1 VQRWKKQGG
10 GEDRRQGP
18 KTTPKNKLSPRERDR
33 LVELANAPGNR
44 DLTPNQ
50 LIPELADQ
58 GIYIA
63 SESTLYRILREE
75 KMLAHRGRARP
86 RSRRSKPKE
95 HVAKGPCQVMSWDI
109 TYLKTIV
116 AGIYLYLYIVIDVFS
131 RKIMAWAIHPE
142 ESMDHSSTL
151 IVNMCEEHGLDP
163 RGVVLHSDNGGPMKG
178 STMLATLQRLGVVP
192 SFSRPRV
199 SDDNPFSE
207 ALFRTLK
214 YCPRFPSEPFESI
227 EHAEAWVGDFV
238 RWYNQEHLHSAL
250 RFVTPDDRHYGREH
264 EILER
269 RKAVYEQARQRHPER
284 WTGSTRNWSPVGAI
298 YLNPDERPANSAE
311 VTAKTG

>member
-1 VQRWKKQGG
+1 
-10 GEDRRQGP
+10 
-18 KTTPKNKLSPRERDR
+18 
-33 LVELANAPGNR
+33 
-44 DLTPNQ
+44 
-50 LIPELADQ
+50 
-58 GIYIA
+58 
-63 SESTLYRILREE
+63 
-75 KMLAHRGRARP
+75 
-86 RSRRSKPKE
+86 
-95 HVAKGPCQVMSWDI
+95 
-109 TYLKTIV
+109 
-116 AGIYLYLYIVIDVFS
+116 
-131 RKIMAWAIHPE
+131 
-142 ESMDHSSTL
+142 
-151 IVNMCEEHGLDP
+151 
-163 RGVVLHSDNGGPMKG
+163 MKG
-178 STMLATLQRLGVVP
+178 SAMLATLQRLGVVP

-227 EHAEAWVGDFV
+227 EDAEAWVGDFV

-264 EILER
+264 EILAR